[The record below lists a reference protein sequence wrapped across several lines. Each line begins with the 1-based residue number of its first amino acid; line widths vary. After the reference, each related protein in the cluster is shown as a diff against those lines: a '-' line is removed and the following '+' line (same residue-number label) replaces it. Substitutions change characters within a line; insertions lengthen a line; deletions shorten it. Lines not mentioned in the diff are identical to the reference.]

1 MNFCT
6 LHLIDHVLFWNGR
19 DLQRK
24 LREFQS
30 YYNAARCHA
39 SLHGHTP
46 LTFAGGRRMVS
57 RRSERGALG
66 LPLPGP
72 CPAPNSGLMTNSR
85 RTGPPPSWPVF
96 SLPRVPFLFSIS
108 RRFLI
113 DARLLDREPGLPG
126 VIAASRTRDAAW
138 VALRRHHHLFDLR
151 LGFQRRA

>member
-46 LTFAGGRRMVS
+46 LTFAGGRRMVPADLNEVRWVS
-57 RRSERGALG
+57 HCRDLVQ
-66 LPLPGP
+66 LP
-72 CPAPNSGLMTNSR
+72 
-85 RTGPPPSWPVF
+85 V
-96 SLPRVPFLFSIS
+96 
-108 RRFLI
+108 
-113 DARLLDREPGLPG
+113 
-126 VIAASRTRDAAW
+126 AA
-138 VALRRHHHLFDLR
+138 
-151 LGFQRRA
+151 